1 MRDKEL
7 TCEVR
12 KPSAIG
18 ELIDSCCGDD
28 VEDHPLYM
36 DNSSWPEAVAQ
47 EIREKEAQYLPQ
59 CA

>member
-18 ELIDSCCGDD
+18 VLIDSYYGDD

-47 EIREKEAQYLPQ
+47 EIREKEAK
-59 CA
+59 